1 MVFDIKL
8 YSKRFHKSILDYL
21 IFLLFEN
28 SVLYRNKPVITRECS
43 ARKAYI
49 RNKVTHLI
57 KNRHRGRCTEIM
69 NQSKMRRHRC
79 LKEVRR

>member
-28 SVLYRNKPVITRECS
+28 SVLYRNKPVITGECS
-43 ARKAYI
+43 TRKAYI
-49 RNKVTHLI
+49 RNRMTRLI
-57 KNRHRGRCTEIM
+57 KNRHRGRWEIN
-69 NQSKMRRHRC
+69 NQSQISHRYHCKKM
-79 LKEVRR
+79 